1 MLDMVHIIMLNNLHH
16 RYYSALEQEYNYMI
30 KKHNRKNDF
39 ILNFIFFYLTM
50 SRNTRSGK
58 TTTKDND
65 KKNG

>member
-1 MLDMVHIIMLNNLHH
+1 
-16 RYYSALEQEYNYMI
+16 MI